1 MADVDPKL
9 QSNRVKDLGGT
20 VRPSR
25 KIELAIIVAVSLI
38 LTTFALVCSH
48 AGHPFQIFALM
59 YLVSGQWSLTAGQWA
74 LAVAVLVVLAVAC
87 GVGAWLIASKAV
99 PWATGAKAR
108 TRVDVYAPAMGHGE
122 AVEKVT
128 RQRAEAMASR
138 LIEADRYRKGM
149 SPGYPLGLN
158 IVDNTSMYTP
168 AGRTW
173 LSFWRAHVPANPCA
187 TRSRP
192 CSRHRARAWRPRTR
206 AISST

>member
-87 GVGAWLIASKAV
+87 GVGTWLIASKAV

-138 LIEADRYRKGM
+138 LIEADHWRKGM

-158 IVDNTSMYTP
+158 IVDNTSMYTSWEDMAIVLAGPRSGKSLCYAIP
-168 AGRTW
+168 AV
-173 LSFWRAHVPANPCA
+173 LSAPGPCLAKIGRAHV
-187 TRSRP
+187 
-192 CSRHRARAWRPRTR
+192 
-206 AISST
+206 

>member
-1 MADVDPKL
+1 M
-9 QSNRVKDLGGT
+9 
-20 VRPSR
+20 
-25 KIELAIIVAVSLI
+25 
-38 LTTFALVCSH
+38 
-48 AGHPFQIFALM
+48 
-59 YLVSGQWSLTAGQWA
+59 
-74 LAVAVLVVLAVAC
+74 AVLVVLAVVC

-158 IVDNTSMYTP
+158 IVDNTSMYT
-168 AGRTW
+168 
-173 LSFWRAHVPANPCA
+173 N
-187 TRSRP
+187 
-192 CSRHRARAWRPRTR
+192 
-206 AISST
+206 